1 MLSAVFGG
9 EVIQDV
15 PACFAG
21 NILDDN
27 YCSVSFIFIVIWQ
40 RKVPACLA
48 GTLMIYCIAMS
59 FYFFSSFAVRR
70 SSRSLRYFSMSG

>member
-1 MLSAVFGG
+1 MLSAVSGG

-27 YCSVSFIFIVIWQ
+27 YGIPTQ
-40 RKVPACLA
+40 
-48 GTLMIYCIAMS
+48 
-59 FYFFSSFAVRR
+59 
-70 SSRSLRYFSMSG
+70 SSRPIPDVGYAPHEGSLCTTSLARRR

>member
-1 MLSAVFGG
+1 MECWKCSAVSGG

-27 YCSVSFIFIVIWQ
+27 YSSLHHLLFATSKGVVFHFHSTD
-40 RKVPACLA
+40 RMDLA
-48 GTLMIYCIAMS
+48 IS
-59 FYFFSSFAVRR
+59 
-70 SSRSLRYFSMSG
+70 

>member
-1 MLSAVFGG
+1 MLSAVSGG

-27 YCSVSFIFIVIWQ
+27 YVVFVS
-40 RKVPACLA
+40 A
-48 GTLMIYCIAMS
+48 IAI
-59 FYFFSSFAVRR
+59 
-70 SSRSLRYFSMSG
+70 SLRLQIIDGFPGCGSVVDF

>member
-1 MLSAVFGG
+1 MLSVEFCG

-27 YCSVSFIFIVIWQ
+27 YGHPNPKLTPDS
-40 RKVPACLA
+40 
-48 GTLMIYCIAMS
+48 
-59 FYFFSSFAVRR
+59 
-70 SSRSLRYFSMSG
+70 

>member
-1 MLSAVFGG
+1 MLSAVSGG

-27 YCSVSFIFIVIWQ
+27 YAFISDIFIVDYGARDVCFMDCECGSVQ
-40 RKVPACLA
+40 
-48 GTLMIYCIAMS
+48 
-59 FYFFSSFAVRR
+59 AVKEHGNR
-70 SSRSLRYFSMSG
+70 

>member
-1 MLSAVFGG
+1 MLSAVSGG

-27 YCSVSFIFIVIWQ
+27 YSSLHHLLFATSKGVAFHFHSTD
-40 RKVPACLA
+40 RMDLA
-48 GTLMIYCIAMS
+48 IS
-59 FYFFSSFAVRR
+59 
-70 SSRSLRYFSMSG
+70 

>member
-27 YCSVSFIFIVIWQ
+27 YGHSNPKLTPDS
-40 RKVPACLA
+40 
-48 GTLMIYCIAMS
+48 
-59 FYFFSSFAVRR
+59 
-70 SSRSLRYFSMSG
+70 

>member
-1 MLSAVFGG
+1 MLSVVSGG

-27 YCSVSFIFIVIWQ
+27 YDYPNQ
-40 RKVPACLA
+40 KVMPD
-48 GTLMIYCIAMS
+48 S
-59 FYFFSSFAVRR
+59 
-70 SSRSLRYFSMSG
+70 